1 MGVDVVGAEVGVKVT
16 GVDDVGSSVVGCNV
30 VGSSVEGVDVVGIKV
45 TGVDV
50 VGAKVAGMVRQ
61 ASPLTSVL
69 ENNGKQTTLRY
80 YGK

>member
-1 MGVDVVGAEVGVKVT
+1 
-16 GVDDVGSSVVGCNV
+16 
-30 VGSSVEGVDVVGIKV
+30 VGSSVEGVDVVGVDVVGAEVGIKV

-61 ASPLTSVL
+61 ALPLTSVL